1 MQRRFIFLIN
11 PRAGVQT
18 GKPLTQI
25 IEERC
30 KAAQQVFEIVH
41 TVADGNYSFLIKK
54 IEQEQITDVIICGGD
69 GTISAVASAIR
80 HLPINIG
87 IIPRGSGNGLA
98 FAAGISKEPNKAL
111 DIIFKGNSNMVD
123 AFLINQ
129 QFSCMLSGIGFD
141 AQVAHDFDRETKR
154 GFWKY
159 VKLVIKNLFSIRTY
173 PFVIT
178 TAEKEIK
185 ADAYF
190 VSIANSNQFGNH
202 FTIAPKASLND
213 GLLDIVVVEK
223 NNLLLLPFRVLW
235 HIRFGTFTKPEA
247 KSHGISYFQTKSLII
262 HNPSLAM
269 LHVDGDG
276 SETAELIKVE
286 ILNNAYHLLVP

>member
-111 DIIFKGNSNMVD
+111 DVIFKGNTKLVD
-123 AFLINQ
+123 AFLINN

-247 KSHGISYFQTKSLII
+247 KSHGITYFQTKSLII

>member
-30 KAAQQVFEIVH
+30 QAAQQSFEIVH
-41 TVADGNYSFLIKK
+41 TVADGNYHFLIEK
-54 IEQEQITDVIICGGD
+54 IQHQQITDVVVCGGD

-80 HLPINIG
+80 HLNINIG
-87 IIPRGSGNGLA
+87 IVPRGSGNGLA

-111 DIIFKGNSNMVD
+111 DIIFKGNSSVVD

-141 AQVAHDFDRETKR
+141 AKVAHDFDRETKR

-159 VKLVIKNLFSIRTY
+159 VKLVVKNLFSVRTY
-173 PFVIT
+173 PFVIKS
-178 TAEKEIK
+178 AEHQFSG
-185 ADAYF
+185 DAYF
-190 VSIANSNQFGNH
+190 ISIANSNQFGNH

-213 GLLDIVVVEK
+213 GLLDIVAVEK
-223 NNLLLLPFRVLW
+223 NNLFLLPFRVLW

-247 KSHGISYFQTKSLII
+247 KSHGITYFQTAALTV
-262 HNPSLAM
+262 HNPSLAP
-269 LHVDGDG
+269 LHIDGDG
-276 SETAELIKVE
+276 KETDEVLSVE
-286 ILNNAYHLLVP
+286 VLHNAYRLLVP

>member
-1 MQRRFIFLIN
+1 MRRFIFLIN
-11 PRAGVQT
+11 PRAGVPT

-30 KAAQQVFEIVH
+30 IAAQHAFEIVH
-41 TVADGNYSFLIKK
+41 TVADGNYNFLIEK
-54 IEQEQITDVIICGGD
+54 IQQQQITDIIICGGD

-80 HLPINIG
+80 HLNINIG
-87 IIPRGSGNGLA
+87 ILPRGSGNGLA

-111 DIIFKGNSNMVD
+111 DVIFKGNASTVD
-123 AFLINQ
+123 AFLINN

-141 AQVAHDFDRETKR
+141 AKVAHDFDRENKR

-159 VKLVIKNLFSIRTY
+159 VKLVVKNLFSISTY
-173 PFVIT
+173 PFSI
-178 TAEKEIK
+178 ESKDK
-185 ADAYF
+185 QFSGKAYF
-190 VSIANSNQFGNH
+190 VSVANSNQFGNH

-223 NNLLLLPFRVLW
+223 NNFLLLLFRVLW

-247 KSHGISYFQTKSLII
+247 KSHGITYFQTNELTV
-262 HNPSLAM
+262 HNPSLAP
-269 LHVDGDG
+269 LHIDGDG
-276 SETAELIKVE
+276 KTTAEIFSVAIIKDAYRLLI
-286 ILNNAYHLLVP
+286 P

>member
-30 KAAQQVFEIVH
+30 RAAQQSFEIVH
-41 TVADGNYSFLIKK
+41 TVADGNYSFLIQK

-80 HLPINIG
+80 HLNIKFG
-87 IIPRGSGNGLA
+87 IVPRGSGNGLA
-98 FAAGISKEPNKAL
+98 FAAGISKEPSKAL
-111 DIIFKGNSNMVD
+111 DVIFKGNSSMVD
-123 AFLINQ
+123 AFLINN

-141 AQVAHDFDRETKR
+141 AKVAHDFDREHKR

-159 VKLVIKNLFSIRTY
+159 VKLVVRNLFSIRT
-173 PFVIT
+173 FSFTVEHNERKIS
-178 TAEKEIK
+178 

-190 VSIANSNQFGNH
+190 ISIANSNQFGNH

-213 GLLDIVVVEK
+213 GLLDIVIVEK
-223 NNLLLLPFRVLW
+223 NNLLLLPFRVFW
-235 HIRFGTFTKPEA
+235 HIRFGTFTRPET
-247 KSHGISYFQTKSLII
+247 KSHGITYFQTKALTI
-262 HNPSLAM
+262 HNPSLAP
-269 LHVDGDG
+269 LHIDGDG
-276 SETAELIKVE
+276 KETAETFKVE
-286 ILNNAYHLLVP
+286 VIKDAYRLLVP

>member
-80 HLPINIG
+80 HLNINIG
-87 IIPRGSGNGLA
+87 IVPRGSGNGLA
-98 FAAGISKEPNKAL
+98 FAAGINKEPNKAL
-111 DIIFKGNSNMVD
+111 DIIFKGNTKMVD
-123 AFLINQ
+123 AFLINN

-159 VKLVIKNLFSIRTY
+159 VKLVVKNLFSIRTY
-173 PFVIT
+173 PFIIES
-178 TAEKEIK
+178 AEKK
-185 ADAYF
+185 FSADAYF

-213 GLLDIVVVEK
+213 GLLDIVTVEK

-235 HIRFGTFTKPEA
+235 HIRFGTFTKI
-247 KSHGISYFQTKSLII
+247 KSHGITYFQTAKLSV
-262 HNPSLAM
+262 HNPSFAP
-269 LHVDGDG
+269 LHIDGDG
-276 SETAELIKVE
+276 KTTAETFTVE
-286 ILNNAYHLLVP
+286 VIQDAYRLLVP